1 MIINDHYLLDFLKF
15 VTSVEN
21 VHLKA
26 NETGKWDF
34 YFNEKKIGSFL
45 PSANRIQIF
54 ENKLF
59 NVIVNYLQLGFGL
72 DVFKV

>member
-1 MIINDHYLLDFLKF
+1 MIIKDRYLLDFLKF
-15 VTSVEN
+15 VTSQEGVTLRSN
-21 VHLKA
+21 DI
-26 NETGKWDF
+26 GKWDI
-34 YFNEKKIGSFL
+34 YFMEKKIGSFL

-59 NVIVNYLQLGFGL
+59 NIIVDYLQLGFGL